1 MLTSK
6 ERADLRAQANAI
18 DTTLIVGKDGVT
30 ENVVAEAERLLTA
43 RELVKGKVLETALM
57 SAREVSDE
65 ICEATGADGVS
76 CVGSKFVIYRF
87 SEKCQEERNQTGRA
101 KRREVKV
108 NPVRKGA
115 QAAVRQP
122 ERSASSAMN
131 ISASRPSTAPLS
143 AAGKRSSESRN
154 NRTCGRAHS

>member
-6 ERADLRAQANAI
+6 ERSELRAQANAI

-30 ENVVAEAERLLTA
+30 ENVIAEAERLLTA

-101 KRREVKV
+101 KRKPEKV

-115 QAAVRQP
+115 QARRQAARKVREQ
-122 ERSASSAMN
+122 
-131 ISASRPSTAPLS
+131 
-143 AAGKRSSESRN
+143 RN
-154 NRTCGRAHS
+154 EYFRQQAIEKSIEKAREKKLREQE